1 MLYSSKKILIA
12 CLTLFLASNL
22 VANEIPDVGPLPDSD
37 PISNKA
43 DSGTIT
49 PRDVPPSMSP
59 ISNKRTVAVSGTPNS
74 TNNNGAAPITPK
86 EEMSAEELAAY
97 PSKVTGKSDLS
108 QASNV
113 IDGKN
118 SASSKKASV
127 APLLANKVKEEDI
140 EKALTQREKME
151 SFLARRG
158 HNDIN
163 YQDQIVH
170 YSFKDYENRP
180 VEIYLKKGYITQV
193 EFLNEIEDPIRI
205 TFMSAGSKNFN
216 VTQPASNII
225 SFEPTKEWGS
235 TNFQVRLDGY
245 KGVITFKVV
254 ESKEGSETT
263 FDNYFKMI
271 ITDGPVAKAKSLST
285 LKTNILRE
293 LYQHDTLRGNAT
305 SVAYDVTDGSK
316 NATAVRYFDEN
327 DLKIYRVSKF
337 GKDMVVVQLSNKYE
351 MLGYQGSAFSRYK
364 NAYNIYFLPWTTSFF
379 RIISKQDIPTND
391 LSNPKNFSEDIGL
404 GEIYRVELK

>member
-12 CLTLFLASNL
+12 CLALFLASNL
-22 VANEIPDVGPLPDSD
+22 VANEIPDVGPLPDND

-74 TNNNGAAPITPK
+74 TNNSAAPITPK
-86 EEMSAEELAAY
+86 EEMSPEELAAY

-108 QASNV
+108 QASNI

-127 APLLANKVKEEDI
+127 ASLLANKVKEEDI

-235 TNFQVRLDGY
+235 TNFQW
-245 KGVITFKVV
+245 I
-254 ESKEGSETT
+254 
-263 FDNYFKMI
+263 
-271 ITDGPVAKAKSLST
+271 
-285 LKTNILRE
+285 
-293 LYQHDTLRGNAT
+293 
-305 SVAYDVTDGSK
+305 
-316 NATAVRYFDEN
+316 
-327 DLKIYRVSKF
+327 
-337 GKDMVVVQLSNKYE
+337 
-351 MLGYQGSAFSRYK
+351 
-364 NAYNIYFLPWTTSFF
+364 
-379 RIISKQDIPTND
+379 
-391 LSNPKNFSEDIGL
+391 
-404 GEIYRVELK
+404 

>member
-1 MLYSSKKILIA
+1 MFCSNKKILTA
-12 CLTLFLASNL
+12 YLALFLASNL
-22 VANEIPDVGPLPDSD
+22 IANEIPDVGAAQET
-37 PISNKA
+37 PISMKA
-43 DSGTIT
+43 DGNNDIT
-49 PRDVPPSMSP
+49 VRPDTPPSASP
-59 ISNKRTVAVSGTPNS
+59 ISNKKVVSISGGNP
-74 TNNNGAAPITPK
+74 NNNSNPITPK
-86 EEMSAEELAAY
+86 EEMTNEELAAY
-97 PSKVTGKSDLS
+97 PSRVTGKSDLS

-113 IDGKN
+113 IDGK
-118 SASSKKASV
+118 SSSDTKKASV

-140 EKALTQREKME
+140 DKALTQRERME

-180 VEIYLKKGYITQV
+180 VEIYLKKGYITQI

-391 LSNPKNFSEDIGL
+391 LSNPRNFSEDIGL

>member
-1 MLYSSKKILIA
+1 MFCSNKKILTA
-12 CLTLFLASNL
+12 YLALFLASNL
-22 VANEIPDVGPLPDSD
+22 IANEIPDVGAAQET
-37 PISNKA
+37 PISMKA
-43 DSGTIT
+43 DGNNDIT
-49 PRDVPPSMSP
+49 VRPDTPPSASP
-59 ISNKRTVAVSGTPNS
+59 ISNKKVVSVSGGS
-74 TNNNGAAPITPK
+74 SNNNSNPITPK
-86 EEMSAEELAAY
+86 EEMSNEELAAY
-97 PSKVTGKSDLS
+97 PSRVTGKSDLS

-113 IDGKN
+113 IDGK
-118 SASSKKASV
+118 SSSDTKKASV

-140 EKALTQREKME
+140 DKALTQRERME

-180 VEIYLKKGYITQV
+180 VEIYLKKGYITQI

-391 LSNPKNFSEDIGL
+391 LSNPRNFSEDIGL

>member
-1 MLYSSKKILIA
+1 MFCSNKKILTA
-12 CLTLFLASNL
+12 YLALFLASNL
-22 VANEIPDVGPLPDSD
+22 IANEIPDVGAAQET
-37 PISNKA
+37 PISMKA
-43 DSGTIT
+43 DGNNDIT
-49 PRDVPPSMSP
+49 VRPDTPPSASP
-59 ISNKRTVAVSGTPNS
+59 ISNKKVVSVSGGS
-74 TNNNGAAPITPK
+74 SNNNSNPITLK
-86 EEMSAEELAAY
+86 EEMSNEELAAY
-97 PSKVTGKSDLS
+97 PSRVTGKSDLS

-113 IDGKN
+113 IDGK
-118 SASSKKASV
+118 SSSDTKKASV

-140 EKALTQREKME
+140 DKALTQRERME

-180 VEIYLKKGYITQV
+180 VEIYLKKGYITQI

-391 LSNPKNFSEDIGL
+391 LSNPRNFSEDIGL

>member
-1 MLYSSKKILIA
+1 MFCSNKKILTA
-12 CLTLFLASNL
+12 YLALFLASNL
-22 VANEIPDVGPLPDSD
+22 IANEIPDVGAAQET
-37 PISNKA
+37 PISMKA
-43 DSGTIT
+43 DGNNDIT
-49 PRDVPPSMSP
+49 VRPDTPPSASP
-59 ISNKRTVAVSGTPNS
+59 ISNKKVVSISGGNS
-74 TNNNGAAPITPK
+74 NNNSNPITPK
-86 EEMSAEELAAY
+86 EEMTNEELAAY
-97 PSKVTGKSDLS
+97 PSRVTGKSDLS

-113 IDGKN
+113 IDGK
-118 SASSKKASV
+118 SSSDTKKASV

-140 EKALTQREKME
+140 DKALTQRERME

-180 VEIYLKKGYITQV
+180 VEIYLKKGYITQI

-391 LSNPKNFSEDIGL
+391 LSNPRNFSEDIGL

>member
-1 MLYSSKKILIA
+1 
-12 CLTLFLASNL
+12 
-22 VANEIPDVGPLPDSD
+22 
-37 PISNKA
+37 
-43 DSGTIT
+43 
-49 PRDVPPSMSP
+49 
-59 ISNKRTVAVSGTPNS
+59 
-74 TNNNGAAPITPK
+74 
-86 EEMSAEELAAY
+86 
-97 PSKVTGKSDLS
+97 
-108 QASNV
+108 
-113 IDGKN
+113 
-118 SASSKKASV
+118 
-127 APLLANKVKEEDI
+127 
-140 EKALTQREKME
+140 ME

-327 DLKIYRVSKF
+327 DLKVYKVSKF

>member
-12 CLTLFLASNL
+12 CLTLFLTSNL
-22 VANEIPDVGPLPDSD
+22 VANDIPDVGPLPDSD

-74 TNNNGAAPITPK
+74 TNNNSAAPITPK
-86 EEMSAEELAAY
+86 EEMSPEELAAY

-271 ITDGPVAKAKSLST
+271 ITDGPVAKAKSLAIST
-285 LKTNILRE
+285 
-293 LYQHDTLRGNAT
+293 
-305 SVAYDVTDGSK
+305 
-316 NATAVRYFDEN
+316 RY
-327 DLKIYRVSKF
+327 S
-337 GKDMVVVQLSNKYE
+337 S
-351 MLGYQGSAFSRYK
+351 
-364 NAYNIYFLPWTTSFF
+364 W
-379 RIISKQDIPTND
+379 
-391 LSNPKNFSEDIGL
+391 
-404 GEIYRVELK
+404 

>member
-1 MLYSSKKILIA
+1 MFCSNKKILTA
-12 CLTLFLASNL
+12 YLALFLASNL
-22 VANEIPDVGPLPDSD
+22 IANEIPDVGAAQET
-37 PISNKA
+37 PISMKA
-43 DSGTIT
+43 DGNNDIT
-49 PRDVPPSMSP
+49 VRPDTPPSASP
-59 ISNKRTVAVSGTPNS
+59 ISNKKVVSVSGGNS
-74 TNNNGAAPITPK
+74 NNNSNPITPK
-86 EEMSAEELAAY
+86 EEMSNEELAAY
-97 PSKVTGKSDLS
+97 PSRVTGKSDLS

-113 IDGKN
+113 IDGK
-118 SASSKKASV
+118 SSSDTKKASV

-140 EKALTQREKME
+140 DKALTQRERME

-180 VEIYLKKGYITQV
+180 VEIYLKKGYITQI

-391 LSNPKNFSEDIGL
+391 LSNPRNFSEDIGL